1 MTDPTAH
8 LEYRLKI
15 LPTQLAR
22 ARERYRQ
29 LLAEAKRYGMT
40 ELLAE
45 EAELHS
51 LPLVP
56 APPLGRNGAAASAP
70 LAAAPSLSAVDGAR

>member
-8 LEYRLKI
+8 LQYRMRI

-29 LLAEAKRYGMT
+29 LMAEA
-40 ELLAE
+40 AE
-45 EAELHS
+45 YRMGDLIAAEQHFMAQP
-51 LPLVP
+51 LPGL
-56 APPLGRNGAAASAP
+56 PLGRDGAAASP
-70 LAAAPSLSAVDGAR
+70 LSAAAPPLSVVDGER